1 MESGT
6 AVQLPEIMGELKA
19 PSTYQE
25 WLESL
30 KWMESHYIHE
40 EDIERIG
47 EGNIPQRGLILEKYK
62 KRVVATVNTMLKRY
76 IRNFNRTLNEAL
88 ERNEFDTVQTLCIR
102 MQKDMEYCFFY
113 RRIRF
118 LDSEFVENLDSALK
132 AQILAFWKH
141 IISEMGRITMQT
153 AAADAEEVIFSVMR
167 LKKKYGR

>member
-47 EGNIPQRGLILEKYK
+47 EGNIPQRGLILENFQ

-88 ERNEFDTVQTLCIR
+88 ERNEFDTVQQWRRDDSLR
-102 MQKDMEYCFFY
+102 RFFCFLHNLLVF
-113 RRIRF
+113 RF
-118 LDSEFVENLDSALK
+118 TVSYSTAL
-132 AQILAFWKH
+132 
-141 IISEMGRITMQT
+141 
-153 AAADAEEVIFSVMR
+153 
-167 LKKKYGR
+167 